1 MANTYEDFLAQSG
14 YTPKITAYDSSTPDI
29 SDDTFIKI
37 LNKQST
43 NNTPENR
50 QRILDMWA
58 SQRARR
64 EANAKP
70 ATYESTT
77 VETFTPFYSPRIGYA
92 GSNISGNFTNTY
104 GWASGGQSTPAEPK
118 VSSATPIQDGVAK
131 LNTNFMYGKPFFH
144 IEKPSL
150 QYQYTNKY
158 NPGNG
163 IVPFTALM
171 QPSSNASVQSD
182 VQEEVAQEAAPKLT
196 FKQAF
201 AQARKGGLSEFEWN
215 GGKYSTALKEES
227 KPTII
232 NNNELLY
239 TGVRGGTYQPSTGG
253 GSAVSSTA
261 NKLLDAER
269 AKRAVVD
276 NATTSNAGSTVSSQ
290 VSNVPTVSDKTQTIG
305 NKQNTTVTPKEVPVE
320 QWRSYSYEKQQEL
333 RKQGYYP
340 KGDLVQGWKNF
351 VSGLKQY
358 TNRRINT
365 SIPTSYRP
373 TIRR

>member
-1 MANTYEDFLAQSG
+1 MTTYEEFLSHYG
-14 YTPKITAYDSSTPDI
+14 YTPKVTTYDSSTPDI

-104 GWASGGQSTPAEPK
+104 GWASGGQSAPAEPK

-131 LNTNFMYGKPFFH
+131 INTNFLYGKPFFH
-144 IEKPSL
+144 TEEPSL
-150 QYQYTNKY
+150 YYPYANKY

-163 IVPFTALM
+163 IIQFSALM
-171 QPSSNASVQSD
+171 QPPSNTSIQSD

-201 AQARKGGLSEFEWN
+201 AQARKNGLSEFEWN
-215 GGKYSTALKEES
+215 GGKYSTALKSSPSVQTNTPAKPRAPWESNIMAAAPSNNTEVLPGASSVGLDPNNLSNTRTKEENLEIL
-227 KPTII
+227 KKQDEANYVAPT
-232 NNNELLY
+232 N
-239 TGVRGGTYQPSTGG
+239 
-253 GSAVSSTA
+253 
-261 NKLLDAER
+261 
-269 AKRAVVD
+269 
-276 NATTSNAGSTVSSQ
+276 TVSSAA
-290 VSNVPTVSDKTQTIG
+290 QT
-305 NKQNTTVTPKEVPVE
+305 KEVPTE

-340 KGDLVQGWKNF
+340 KGDLAQGWKNF
-351 VSGLKQY
+351 VSGLKQLY
-358 TNRRINT
+358 G
-365 SIPTSYRP
+365 
-373 TIRR
+373 